1 MEIVLTIESLK
12 SQIKV
17 YKDSEE
23 IEAQYN
29 ALLSIIRDLEFVREE
44 HCTPEKIDILDDI
57 LDLLGTMMLTAA
69 RDIED

>member
-17 YKDSEE
+17 YIDSEE

-57 LDLLGTMMLTAA
+57 LDLLVTMMLTAA